1 MKWIGSY
8 MDGAIG
14 VVPALVLAIGKT
26 TSLLTVQV
34 QLDLELYIS
43 CAGQKLEKR
52 SRDQTASIDL
62 PWFTHRCG
70 MDRQM

>member
-1 MKWIGSY
+1 

-62 PWFTHRCG
+62 P
-70 MDRQM
+70 